1 MLYRVFAK
9 YRKKCKVYRPF
20 WKDFIVSEAKYILRQ
35 PSGNDYCGFYVMHF
49 IHIHTG
55 DDMSAG
61 EDLVSYVQYFN
72 TFYWFS
78 FFVAAFKITWL
89 SEKIF
94 SILIHSLCSHSLLQR
109 VELRTSELL
118 QSDIVALQEELAGF
132 IIYHVANPDAE
143 FCVI

>member
-1 MLYRVFAK
+1 MLYRAFAK

-20 WKDFIVSEAKYILRQ
+20 WKDFIVSKAKYILRQ

-72 TFYWFS
+72 TFY
-78 FFVAAFKITWL
+78 
-89 SEKIF
+89 
-94 SILIHSLCSHSLLQR
+94 
-109 VELRTSELL
+109 
-118 QSDIVALQEELAGF
+118 
-132 IIYHVANPDAE
+132 
-143 FCVI
+143 